1 MQKAAG
7 TNAFRL
13 FSQRAPA
20 GAAGVNRNAIRRRI
34 PRTIK
39 NGATLLLHR
48 APALNTVS
56 FTLVLPFAPAEP
68 AGLYHYI
75 EHLFFER
82 AGELRAKE
90 INAAMTANGSEINGF
105 TAQNYMCF
113 SFTCRRAVFQ
123 SQLSL
128 LYAMLSQR
136 EYGEEEMERVLPVIR
151 NEMFEDNFYDVRSG
165 DVIRSLWFDKRYNQS
180 VLGDMRDLEEAT
192 DEDLDSCRRMLFNKG
207 MCAFLAGG
215 FAEEDAALVRGT
227 FGQMPLQPFRVP
239 PPQERLHDETPVNRR
254 GRGREL
260 QALVTYHVT
269 DADRELKL
277 AAHWL
282 RSGLFDGLDA
292 PVFAFFEEWGFK
304 FYSVEADFAI
314 RGDELVFS
322 YLAYIQK
329 KEKSLFEVLV
339 SRFEK
344 TGEKADFVGLSR
356 PYLYDDLLLLPDS
369 PERLCSHY
377 MEVWADLG
385 EPVTLTEEAAFAEGL
400 TNEKLAA
407 LWRRVASSLRRIFY
421 IAK

>member
-1 MQKAAG
+1 MRFEGESREQ
-7 TNAFRL
+7 L
-13 FSQRAPA
+13 
-20 GAAGVNRNAIRRRI
+20 
-34 PRTIK
+34 K

-48 APALNTVS
+48 ASALNTVS

-180 VLGDMRDLEEAT
+180 VLGDMARP
-192 DEDLDSCRRMLFNKG
+192 RRGDGRRSGFLPPHAVQQG
-207 MCAFLAGG
+207 LCAFLGG
-215 FAEEDAALVRGT
+215 RLCRRGRGARTRNVR
-227 FGQMPLQPFRVP
+227 QMPLQPFRVP

-314 RGDELVFS
+314 RGRRTRLFLPRLYS
-322 YLAYIQK
+322 
-329 KEKSLFEVLV
+329 EK
-339 SRFEK
+339 
-344 TGEKADFVGLSR
+344 GE
-356 PYLYDDLLLLPDS
+356 
-369 PERLCSHY
+369 
-377 MEVWADLG
+377 
-385 EPVTLTEEAAFAEGL
+385 EPVRSARLPL
-400 TNEKLAA
+400 
-407 LWRRVASSLRRIFY
+407 
-421 IAK
+421 

>member
-1 MQKAAG
+1 MRFEGESREQ
-7 TNAFRL
+7 L
-13 FSQRAPA
+13 
-20 GAAGVNRNAIRRRI
+20 
-34 PRTIK
+34 K

-192 DEDLDSCRRMLFNKG
+192 DEELDSCRRMLFNKG

-292 PVFAFFEEWGFK
+292 PVFAFSRNGG
-304 FYSVEADFAI
+304 SSSI
-314 RGDELVFS
+314 RWRRISPSAATNSSFPTS
-322 YLAYIQK
+322 PI
-329 KEKSLFEVLV
+329 
-339 SRFEK
+339 SRK
-344 TGEKADFVGLSR
+344 RRRACSKCS
-356 PYLYDDLLLLPDS
+356 S
-369 PERLCSHY
+369 PALKRRRKGRFCR
-377 MEVWADLG
+377 
-385 EPVTLTEEAAFAEGL
+385 AFASL
-400 TNEKLAA
+400 SVRRPAPSARQPRTPLFA
-407 LWRRVASSLRRIFY
+407 LHGGVGGPR
-421 IAK
+421 

>member
-1 MQKAAG
+1 MRFEGESREQ
-7 TNAFRL
+7 L
-13 FSQRAPA
+13 
-20 GAAGVNRNAIRRRI
+20 
-34 PRTIK
+34 K

-180 VLGDMRDLEEAT
+180 VLGDMRDLEEAP
-192 DEDLDSCRRMLFNKG
+192 DEELDSCRRMLFNKG

>member
-20 GAAGVNRNAIRRRI
+20 GAAGETGMRFEGETREQL
-34 PRTIK
+34 K

>member
-1 MQKAAG
+1 MRFEGESREQ
-7 TNAFRL
+7 L
-13 FSQRAPA
+13 
-20 GAAGVNRNAIRRRI
+20 
-34 PRTIK
+34 K

-192 DEDLDSCRRMLFNKG
+192 DEELDSCRRMLFNKG

-314 RGDELVFS
+314 RGDELVFC

-344 TGEKADFVGLSR
+344 TGEKPDFVGLSR

>member
-1 MQKAAG
+1 MRFEGESREQ
-7 TNAFRL
+7 L
-13 FSQRAPA
+13 
-20 GAAGVNRNAIRRRI
+20 
-34 PRTIK
+34 K

-180 VLGDMRDLEEAT
+180 VLGDMHDLEEAT
-192 DEDLDSCRRMLFNKG
+192 DEELDSCRRMLFNKG

-322 YLAYIQK
+322 YLAYSQK

>member
-1 MQKAAG
+1 MRFEGESREQ
-7 TNAFRL
+7 L
-13 FSQRAPA
+13 
-20 GAAGVNRNAIRRRI
+20 
-34 PRTIK
+34 K
-39 NGATLLLHR
+39 NGATLLLYR

>member
-1 MQKAAG
+1 MRFEGESREQ
-7 TNAFRL
+7 L
-13 FSQRAPA
+13 
-20 GAAGVNRNAIRRRI
+20 
-34 PRTIK
+34 K

-180 VLGDMRDLEEAT
+180 VLGDIRDLEEAT
-192 DEDLDSCRRMLFNKG
+192 DEELDSCRRMLFNKG

-254 GRGREL
+254 GRGRVL

>member
-1 MQKAAG
+1 MRFEGESREQ
-7 TNAFRL
+7 L
-13 FSQRAPA
+13 
-20 GAAGVNRNAIRRRI
+20 
-34 PRTIK
+34 K

-151 NEMFEDNFYDVRSG
+151 NEMFEVNFYDVRSG

-192 DEDLDSCRRMLFNKG
+192 DEELDSCRRMLFNKG